1 MPETSQLDFYN
12 LGLAALVAANSKLAV
27 NEGDITDM
35 AILAAAAMADRCD
48 QERSEDQKDSTV
60 DGAEDEELTELADD
74 HYDVDRQPATPATV
88 TLSFERP
95 EGGVEPG
102 GTLSAGFEV
111 ATQVN
116 QVGEDV
122 RFVTDADVVFAVSA
136 LGPIAV
142 NATAIVAGPDG
153 NVETIGAVSR
163 LIDAAFDTSI
173 TVTNTTVAAGGNIEE
188 SDPEV
193 RQRIRDRPKT
203 ARRATKAALETGA
216 LEVDSVRV
224 SSATEDT
231 TVGSVTVNISD
242 ADGNSNAEMINDVL
256 LEEENW
262 RAFGIPISVVG
273 GVRVI
278 VDMTV
283 NLTLVSGGAIGNL
296 TTPVIEAITGEINKL
311 VQGQILYDTLSVT
324 AAKNVA
330 PEIIQDV
337 TITALVIDAV
347 SQPLGDYTPAS
358 NELIRTGAITVTN
371 I

>member
-27 NEGDITDM
+27 NEGDVTDM
-35 AILAAAAMADRCD
+35 ALLAAAAMADRCD

-60 DGAEDEELTELADD
+60 DGSQDDKLTELADD
-74 HYDVDRQPATPATV
+74 HYNVDRQGATPATV

-95 EGGVEPG
+95 EAGVEPG

-136 LGPIAV
+136 LGPLTV
-142 NATAIVAGPDG
+142 NATAIVGGPDG

-163 LIDAAFDTSI
+163 LIDTAFDSSI
-173 TVTNTTVAAGGNIEE
+173 SVTNTTVAAGGNIEE

-216 LEVDSVRV
+216 LEVASVRV

-231 TVGSVTVNISD
+231 SVGSVTVNISD
-242 ADGNSNAEMINDVL
+242 ADGNSNAEMINDVI

-262 RAFGIPISVVG
+262 RAFGIPITVTG
-273 GVRVI
+273 GVRVL
-278 VDMTV
+278 VDMTI
-283 NLTLVSGGAIGNL
+283 NLTLIEGGAIGNL
-296 TTPVIEAITGEINKL
+296 TTPVIESTTGEINKL
-311 VQGQILYDTLSVT
+311 NQGKTLYDTLIK
-324 AAKNVA
+324 AAGKNVA

-337 TITALVIDAV
+337 TVTSISIGGTPIEL
-347 SQPLGDYTPAS
+347 DYTPAS
-358 NELIRTGAITVTN
+358 NELIRTGAITVTSD
-371 I
+371 